1 MNNLIDL
8 ILSSPLYQII
18 AAIIIIVI
26 VFFIIKKLF
35 KLVLV
40 AIIIFTAFVT
50 YVHFTGGDVN
60 EVVKQAK
67 DKSGELID
75 SAKEKLK

>member
-18 AAIIIIVI
+18 AAIIIIVL
-26 VFFIIKKLF
+26 VYFLIKKLF

-40 AIIIFTAFVT
+40 AVIIFTAFLA
-50 YVHFTGGDVN
+50 YVHYSGGDVKD
-60 EVVKQAK
+60 VVKQAK

-75 SAKEKLK
+75 SAKDHLE